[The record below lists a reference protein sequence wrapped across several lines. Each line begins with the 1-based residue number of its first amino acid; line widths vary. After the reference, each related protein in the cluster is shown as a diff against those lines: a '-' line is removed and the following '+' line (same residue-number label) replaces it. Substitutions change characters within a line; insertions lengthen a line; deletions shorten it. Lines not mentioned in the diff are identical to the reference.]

1 MLKLMKNSCLFLLAT
16 GLLSLNAQQLQTKE
30 VPVLDQP
37 KKVQEQPMVVHNL
50 EPQQEVLQPVKTD
63 PTQDPVAQ
71 SDAHKLEAAK
81 QRLDVAANVQKI
93 VTTQETLESTIASL
107 ATQMM
112 QNKKMH
118 TTKPVLIT
126 TFVRLDN
133 LKKTS
138 EFGRV
143 LSESLINELSNRG
156 FNVIEFRGQVG
167 VSINEQGEYF
177 ITRDTNKLK
186 DTIEN
191 TYVVVGT
198 YSRQYKNI
206 MLNARVI
213 DNISGQ
219 IISTSRATFAHNL
232 RDDCVIFKD
241 CQPPRSIKIVK
252 E

>member
-16 GLLSLNAQQLQTKE
+16 GLLSLHAQQLQTKE
-30 VPVLDQP
+30 APVLDQP

-93 VTTQETLESTIASL
+93 VTTQDTLESTIASL

-219 IISTSRATFAHNL
+219 IISTSRSTFAHNL
-232 RDDCVIFKD
+232 RDDCIIFKD
-241 CQPPRSIKIVK
+241 CQPPRSIRIVK

>member
-1 MLKLMKNSCLFLLAT
+1 MKNSCWFLLSV
-16 GLLSLNAQQLQTKE
+16 GVLSLNAQQLQTKE
-30 VPVLDQP
+30 SPMLDEP
-37 KKVQEQPMVVHNL
+37 KKAQIVRSESGQG
-50 EPQQEVLQPVKTD
+50 VLQPVKTD
-63 PTQDPVAQ
+63 PSRDPVAQ
-71 SDAHKLEAAK
+71 SDANKLEAAK
-81 QRLDVAANVQKI
+81 QRLDVAADVQKI
-93 VTTQETLESTIASL
+93 VTTQDTLEATIASL

-126 TFVRLDN
+126 SFVRLDN
-133 LKKTS
+133 LKQTS

-177 ITRDTNKLK
+177 ITRDVNKLK
-186 DTIEN
+186 QNVEN

-198 YSRQYKNI
+198 YSRQYKQV

-213 DNISGQ
+213 DNVSGQ
-219 IISTSRATFAHNL
+219 IISSSRATYVHDL
-232 RDDCVIFKD
+232 REDCVVFKD
-241 CQPPRSIKIVK
+241 CQPPRSIKIMK

>member
-1 MLKLMKNSCLFLLAT
+1 MLKTLRYACLLLGAT
-16 GLLSLNAQQLQTKE
+16 GLLTLNAQSIQNKE
-30 VPVLDQP
+30 APSINQP
-37 KKVQEQPMVVHNL
+37 KKVQEQPMIAHNL
-50 EPQQEVLQPVKTD
+50 EPEKNILQPVQND
-63 PTQDPVAQ
+63 PTRDSVAQ
-71 SDAHKLEAAK
+71 NEANKLEAAK

-93 VTTQETLESTIASL
+93 VTTQDTLESTIASL

-143 LSESLINELSNRG
+143 LSESMINELSNRG
-156 FNVIEFRGQVG
+156 FNIIEFRGQVG
-167 VSINEQGEYF
+167 VSINELGEYF
-177 ITRDTNKLK
+177 ITRDSSKLK
-186 DTIEN
+186 NSIEN

-213 DNISGQ
+213 DNITGQ

-241 CQPPRSIKIVK
+241 CKPPRSIKIVK

>member
-1 MLKLMKNSCLFLLAT
+1 MKNSCWFLLSV
-16 GLLSLNAQQLQTKE
+16 GVLSLNAQQLQTKE
-30 VPVLDQP
+30 SPMLDEP
-37 KKVQEQPMVVHNL
+37 KKAQVVRS
-50 EPQQEVLQPVKTD
+50 ESGQGVLQPVKTD
-63 PTQDPVAQ
+63 PSRDPVAQ
-71 SDAHKLEAAK
+71 SDANKLEAAK
-81 QRLDVAANVQKI
+81 QRLDVAADVQKI
-93 VTTQETLESTIASL
+93 VTTQDTLEATIASL

-126 TFVRLDN
+126 SFVRLDN
-133 LKKTS
+133 LKQTS

-177 ITRDTNKLK
+177 ITRDVNKLK
-186 DTIEN
+186 QNVEN

-198 YSRQYKNI
+198 YSRQYKQV

-213 DNISGQ
+213 DNVSGQ
-219 IISTSRATFAHNL
+219 IISSSRATYVHDL
-232 RDDCVIFKD
+232 REDCVVFKD
-241 CQPPRSIKIVK
+241 CQPPRSIKIMK

>member
-1 MLKLMKNSCLFLLAT
+1 MLKLMKNSCWFLLSV
-16 GLLSLNAQQLQTKE
+16 GVLSLNAQQLQTKE
-30 VPVLDQP
+30 SPTLNEP
-37 KKVQEQPMVVHNL
+37 KKAQIVRSADG
-50 EPQQEVLQPVKTD
+50 QQGILQPVKTD
-63 PTQDPVAQ
+63 PTRDPVAQ
-71 SDAHKLEAAK
+71 SDANKLEAAR
-81 QRLDVAANVQKI
+81 QRLDVAADVQKI
-93 VTTQETLESTIASL
+93 VTTQDTLEATIASL

-126 TFVRLDN
+126 SFVRLDN
-133 LKKTS
+133 LKQTS

-177 ITRDTNKLK
+177 ITRDVNKLK
-186 DTIEN
+186 QNVEN

-198 YSRQYKNI
+198 YSRQYKQV

-213 DNISGQ
+213 DNATGQ
-219 IISTSRATFAHNL
+219 IISSSRSTYAHDL
-232 RDDCVIFKD
+232 REDCVVFKD
-241 CQPPRSIKIVK
+241 CQPPRSIRIMK

>member
-1 MLKLMKNSCLFLLAT
+1 MKNSCWFLLAA
-16 GLLSLNAQQLQTKE
+16 GALSLNAQQLQTKE
-30 VPVLDQP
+30 SPTLDEP
-37 KKVQEQPMVVHNL
+37 KKAQIVRSESGQG
-50 EPQQEVLQPVKTD
+50 VLQPVKTD
-63 PTQDPVAQ
+63 PTRDPVAQ
-71 SDAHKLEAAK
+71 SDANKLEAAK
-81 QRLDVAANVQKI
+81 QRLDVAADVQKI
-93 VTTQETLESTIASL
+93 VTTQDTLEATIASL

-126 TFVRLDN
+126 SFVRLDN
-133 LKKTS
+133 LKQTS

-177 ITRDTNKLK
+177 ITRDVNKLK
-186 DTIEN
+186 QNVEN

-198 YSRQYKNI
+198 YSRQYKQV

-213 DNISGQ
+213 DNVSGQ
-219 IISTSRATFAHNL
+219 IISSSRATYVHDL
-232 RDDCVIFKD
+232 REDCVVFKD
-241 CQPPRSIKIVK
+241 CQPPRSIRIMK

>member
-1 MLKLMKNSCLFLLAT
+1 MKNSCWFLLTA
-16 GLLSLNAQQLQTKE
+16 GVLSLNAQQFQTKE
-30 VPVLDQP
+30 SPTLD
-37 KKVQEQPMVVHNL
+37 
-50 EPQQEVLQPVKTD
+50 EPRKAQIVRDNSGQGVLQSVKTD
-63 PTQDPVAQ
+63 PTRDPVAQ
-71 SDAHKLEAAK
+71 SDANKLEAAK
-81 QRLDVAANVQKI
+81 QRLDVAADVQKI
-93 VTTQETLESTIASL
+93 VTTQDTLEATIASL

-126 TFVRLDN
+126 SFVRLDN
-133 LKKTS
+133 LKQTS

-167 VSINEQGEYF
+167 ISINEQGEYF
-177 ITRDTNKLK
+177 ITRDANKLK
-186 DTIEN
+186 QNVEN

-198 YSRQYKNI
+198 YSRQYKQV

-213 DNISGQ
+213 DNASGQ
-219 IISTSRATFAHNL
+219 IISSSRATYAHDL
-232 RDDCVIFKD
+232 REDCVLFKD
-241 CQPPRSIKIVK
+241 CQPPRSIRIMK

>member
-1 MLKLMKNSCLFLLAT
+1 MLKLMKNSCLFLITA
-16 GLLSLNAQQLQTKE
+16 GVLSLNAQQLQTKE
-30 VPVLDQP
+30 SPMSDEPSKAQF
-37 KKVQEQPMVVHNL
+37 VQSSGS
-50 EPQQEVLQPVKTD
+50 QQEILQPVKTD
-63 PTQDPVAQ
+63 PTRDPVAQ
-71 SDAHKLEAAK
+71 SDANKLEAAR
-81 QRLDVAANVQKI
+81 QRLDVAADVQKI
-93 VTTQETLESTIASL
+93 VTTQDTLESTIASL

-126 TFVRLDN
+126 AFVRLDN

-177 ITRDTNKLK
+177 ITRDANKLK
-186 DTIEN
+186 SNVEN
-191 TYVVVGT
+191 TYIVVGT
-198 YSRQYKNI
+198 YSRQYKQV

-213 DNISGQ
+213 DNVTGQ
-219 IISTSRATFAHNL
+219 IISSSRATYAHNL
-232 RDDCVIFKD
+232 REDCVLFKD
-241 CQPPRSIKIVK
+241 CQPPRTVKIMK

>member
-1 MLKLMKNSCLFLLAT
+1 MKNSCWFLLFV
-16 GLLSLNAQQLQTKE
+16 GVLSLNAQQLQTKE
-30 VPVLDQP
+30 SPTLDEP
-37 KKVQEQPMVVHNL
+37 KKAQIVRSADG
-50 EPQQEVLQPVKTD
+50 QQGILQPVKTD
-63 PTQDPVAQ
+63 PSRDPVAQ
-71 SDAHKLEAAK
+71 SDANKLEAAR
-81 QRLDVAANVQKI
+81 QRLDVAADVQKI
-93 VTTQETLESTIASL
+93 VTTQDTLEATIASL

-126 TFVRLDN
+126 SFVRLDN
-133 LKKTS
+133 LKQTS

-167 VSINEQGEYF
+167 ISINEQGEYF
-177 ITRDTNKLK
+177 ITRDVNKLK
-186 DTIEN
+186 QNVEN

-198 YSRQYKNI
+198 YSRQYKQV

-213 DNISGQ
+213 DNASGQ
-219 IISTSRATFAHNL
+219 IISSSRATYAHDL
-232 RDDCVIFKD
+232 REDCVVFKD
-241 CQPPRSIKIVK
+241 CQPPRSIRIMK

>member
-1 MLKLMKNSCLFLLAT
+1 MKNSCWFLLFV
-16 GLLSLNAQQLQTKE
+16 GVLSLNAQQLQTKE
-30 VPVLDQP
+30 SPMLD
-37 KKVQEQPMVVHNL
+37 
-50 EPQQEVLQPVKTD
+50 EPQKAQIVRSVDGQQGILQPVKTD
-63 PTQDPVAQ
+63 PSRDPVAQ
-71 SDAHKLEAAK
+71 SDANKLEAAR
-81 QRLDVAANVQKI
+81 QRLDVAADVQKI
-93 VTTQETLESTIASL
+93 VTTQDTLESTIASL

-126 TFVRLDN
+126 SFVRLDN
-133 LKKTS
+133 LKQTS

-177 ITRDTNKLK
+177 ITRDVNKLK
-186 DTIEN
+186 QNVEN

-198 YSRQYKNI
+198 YSRQYKQV

-213 DNISGQ
+213 DNASGQ
-219 IISTSRATFAHNL
+219 IISSSRATYAHDL
-232 RDDCVIFKD
+232 REDCVVFKD
-241 CQPPRSIKIVK
+241 CQPPRSIKIMK

>member
-1 MLKLMKNSCLFLLAT
+1 MKNSCLFLVTA
-16 GLLSLNAQQLQTKE
+16 GVLSLNAQQLQTKE
-30 VPVLDQP
+30 SPMSDEPSKAQF
-37 KKVQEQPMVVHNL
+37 VQSSGS
-50 EPQQEVLQPVKTD
+50 QQEILQPVKTD
-63 PTQDPVAQ
+63 PTRDPVAQ
-71 SDAHKLEAAK
+71 SDANKLEAAR
-81 QRLDVAANVQKI
+81 QRLDVAADVQKI
-93 VTTQETLESTIASL
+93 VTIQDTMESTIASL

-126 TFVRLDN
+126 AFVRLDN

-177 ITRDTNKLK
+177 ITRDANKLK
-186 DTIEN
+186 NTVEN
-191 TYVVVGT
+191 TYIVVGT
-198 YSRQYKNI
+198 YSRQYKQV

-213 DNISGQ
+213 DNVTGQ
-219 IISTSRATFAHNL
+219 IISSSRATYAHNL
-232 RDDCVIFKD
+232 REDCVLFKD
-241 CQPPRSIKIVK
+241 CQPPRTVKIMK

>member
-1 MLKLMKNSCLFLLAT
+1 MLKLIKNSCLFLVTA
-16 GLLSLNAQQLQTKE
+16 GVLSLNAQQLQTKE
-30 VPVLDQP
+30 SPMSDEPSKAQF
-37 KKVQEQPMVVHNL
+37 VQSSGS
-50 EPQQEVLQPVKTD
+50 QQEILQPVKTD
-63 PTQDPVAQ
+63 PTRDPVAQ
-71 SDAHKLEAAK
+71 SDANKLEAAR
-81 QRLDVAANVQKI
+81 QRLDVAADVQKI
-93 VTTQETLESTIASL
+93 VTIQDTMESTISSL

-126 TFVRLDN
+126 AFVRLDN

-177 ITRDTNKLK
+177 ITRDANKLK
-186 DTIEN
+186 NTVEN
-191 TYVVVGT
+191 TYIVVGT
-198 YSRQYKNI
+198 YSRQYKQV

-213 DNISGQ
+213 DNVTGQ
-219 IISTSRATFAHNL
+219 IISSSRATYAHNL
-232 RDDCVIFKD
+232 REDCVLFKD
-241 CQPPRSIKIVK
+241 CQPPRTVKIMK

>member
-1 MLKLMKNSCLFLLAT
+1 MLKLMKNSCWFLLIA
-16 GLLSLNAQQLQTKE
+16 GVLSLNAQQFQTKE
-30 VPVLDQP
+30 SPTLD
-37 KKVQEQPMVVHNL
+37 
-50 EPQQEVLQPVKTD
+50 EPRKAQIVRDNSGQGVLQSVKTD
-63 PTQDPVAQ
+63 PSRDPVAQ
-71 SDAHKLEAAK
+71 SDANKLEAAK
-81 QRLDVAANVQKI
+81 QRLDVAADVQKI
-93 VTTQETLESTIASL
+93 VTTQDTLEATIASL

-126 TFVRLDN
+126 SFVRLDN
-133 LKKTS
+133 LKQTS

-167 VSINEQGEYF
+167 ISINEQGEYF
-177 ITRDTNKLK
+177 ITRDANKLK
-186 DTIEN
+186 QNVEN

-198 YSRQYKNI
+198 YSRQYKQV

-213 DNISGQ
+213 DNASGQ
-219 IISTSRATFAHNL
+219 IISSSRATYAHDL
-232 RDDCVIFKD
+232 REDCVLFKD
-241 CQPPRSIKIVK
+241 CQPPRSIRIMK

>member
-1 MLKLMKNSCLFLLAT
+1 MLKLMKNSCWFLLFV
-16 GLLSLNAQQLQTKE
+16 GVLSLNAQQLQTKE
-30 VPVLDQP
+30 SPTLDEP
-37 KKVQEQPMVVHNL
+37 KKAQIVRSADG
-50 EPQQEVLQPVKTD
+50 QQGILQPVKTD
-63 PTQDPVAQ
+63 PSRDPVAQ
-71 SDAHKLEAAK
+71 SDANKLEAAR
-81 QRLDVAANVQKI
+81 QRLDVAADVQKI
-93 VTTQETLESTIASL
+93 VTTQDTLEATIASL

-126 TFVRLDN
+126 SFVRLDN
-133 LKKTS
+133 LKQTS

-167 VSINEQGEYF
+167 ISINEQGEYF
-177 ITRDTNKLK
+177 ITRDVNKLK
-186 DTIEN
+186 QNVEN

-198 YSRQYKNI
+198 YSRQYKQV

-213 DNISGQ
+213 DNASGQ
-219 IISTSRATFAHNL
+219 IISSSRATYAHDL
-232 RDDCVIFKD
+232 REDCVVFKD
-241 CQPPRSIKIVK
+241 CQPPRSIRIMK

>member
-1 MLKLMKNSCLFLLAT
+1 MLKLIKNSCLFLVTA
-16 GLLSLNAQQLQTKE
+16 GVLSLNAQQLQTKE
-30 VPVLDQP
+30 SPMSDEPSKAQF
-37 KKVQEQPMVVHNL
+37 VQSSGS
-50 EPQQEVLQPVKTD
+50 QQEILQPVKTD
-63 PTQDPVAQ
+63 PTRDPVAQ
-71 SDAHKLEAAK
+71 SDANKLEAAR
-81 QRLDVAANVQKI
+81 QRLDVAADVQKI
-93 VTTQETLESTIASL
+93 VTIQDTMESTISSL

-126 TFVRLDN
+126 AFVRLDN

-177 ITRDTNKLK
+177 ITRDANKLK
-186 DTIEN
+186 STVEN
-191 TYVVVGT
+191 TYIVVGT
-198 YSRQYKNI
+198 YSRQYKQV

-213 DNISGQ
+213 DNVTGQ
-219 IISTSRATFAHNL
+219 IISSSRATYAHNL
-232 RDDCVIFKD
+232 REDCVLFKD
-241 CQPPRSIKIVK
+241 CQPPRTVKIMK